1 MRPEYSYAKPNAPP
15 PRLPLIV
22 PFYENEPIPEAVMYN
37 PAGAVQRPAFY
48 WLHTDDGKI
57 YVGSTGG
64 IAHRLS
70 VHAGLLKHGKHY
82 CLELLLSFSR
92 SFFITASVW
101 YMPSREAALDAE
113 QAYLDDHFG
122 ADYLLNKA
130 PNARDALEGV
140 ECSVETRR
148 KISAG
153 NTGKIRSE
161 WHKQRISEGNKGK
174 TVSEETR
181 RMISEGNK
189 GKIRSAEMRLRLGRP
204 KTPVI
209 IDNVPYKSIL
219 DAARS
224 LRLSS
229 PSVWKR
235 IRDTDPKYANYQ
247 YANP

>member
-130 PNARDALEGV
+130 PNARDALEGG

-153 NTGKIRSE
+153 NT
-161 WHKQRISEGNKGK
+161 
-174 TVSEETR
+174 
-181 RMISEGNK
+181 

>member
-148 KISAG
+148 
-153 NTGKIRSE
+153 
-161 WHKQRISEGNKGK
+161 
-174 TVSEETR
+174 
-181 RMISEGNK
+181 MISEGNK